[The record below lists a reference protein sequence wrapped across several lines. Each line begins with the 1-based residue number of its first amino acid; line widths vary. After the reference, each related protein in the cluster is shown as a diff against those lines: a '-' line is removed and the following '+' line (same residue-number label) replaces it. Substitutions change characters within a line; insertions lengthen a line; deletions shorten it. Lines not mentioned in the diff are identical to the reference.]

1 MKKTALILASIFIL
15 KNSLSIAQVS
25 PVNDT
30 LKSFDSRLFERA
42 LIDEMYVQ
50 FPKMSL
56 DTTLNHLLRIRSQ
69 KESNYSPIYALKTG
83 GMARLDENEFAQA
96 KRLVSA
102 YTKKLASLGFDEQ
115 SLIRCNFTEFAA
127 LAIKENGLVRY
138 GLIVDNN
145 FKYEDLGIEIE
156 YLDE

>member
-1 MKKTALILASIFIL
+1 MKKTALILVSIIFV
-15 KNSLSIAQVS
+15 KNSLTIAQVS

-30 LKSFDSRLFERA
+30 LNGFDSRLFERA
-42 LIDEMYVQ
+42 LIDEMYEQ

-127 LAIKENGLVRY
+127 LAINENGLVRF

-145 FKYEDLGIEIE
+145 FKYEDLGIEIIYE
-156 YLDE
+156 E

>member
-1 MKKTALILASIFIL
+1 MKKTALILVTIFIV
-15 KNSLSIAQVS
+15 KNSLTIAQVS

-30 LKSFDSRLFERA
+30 LNGFDSRLFERA
-42 LIDEMYVQ
+42 LIDEMYAQ

-127 LAIKENGLVRY
+127 LAINENGLVRF

-145 FKYEDLGIEIE
+145 FKYEDLGIEIIYE
-156 YLDE
+156 E

>member
-1 MKKTALILASIFIL
+1 MKKTALILVSIIFV
-15 KNSLSIAQVS
+15 KNSLTIAQVS

-30 LKSFDSRLFERA
+30 LNGFDSRLFERA
-42 LIDEMYVQ
+42 LIDEMYAQ

-83 GMARLDENEFAQA
+83 GMARLDENEIAQA

-127 LAIKENGLVRY
+127 LAINENGLVRF

-145 FKYEDLGIEIE
+145 FKYEDLGIEIIYE
-156 YLDE
+156 E

>member
-1 MKKTALILASIFIL
+1 MKKTALILVSIIFV
-15 KNSLSIAQVS
+15 KNSLTIAQVS

-30 LKSFDSRLFERA
+30 LNGFDSRLFERA
-42 LIDEMYVQ
+42 LIDEMYAQ

-127 LAIKENGLVRY
+127 LAINENGLVRF

-145 FKYEDLGIEIE
+145 FKYEDLGIEIIYE
-156 YLDE
+156 E